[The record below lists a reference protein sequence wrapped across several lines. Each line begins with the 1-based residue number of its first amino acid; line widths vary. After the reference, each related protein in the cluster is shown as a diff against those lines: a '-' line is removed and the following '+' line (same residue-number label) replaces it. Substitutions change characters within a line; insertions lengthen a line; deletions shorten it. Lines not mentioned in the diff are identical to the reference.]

1 MDYIQKIEIQTE
13 KITQAKPLE
22 KHIILISCPVT
33 VDDYDGHIEEYLQLG
48 GDYNDG
54 FTPLNKIQ
62 K

>member
-13 KITQAKPLE
+13 EIPEAKLLE

-33 VDDYDGHIEEYLQLG
+33 VDDYDGHTEEFLQLG
-48 GDYNDG
+48 REYNDG
-54 FTPLNKIQ
+54 FAPLNKLQ